1 MSDAN
6 IPAPGAFPSYQDVLS
21 GKEAVPDVFLIS
33 SEPPSVAAPQS
44 FLPAA
49 EAQTNVNV
57 RNGGVNVV
65 TTIDPSQVE
74 RMMEERELY
83 QARRWVV
90 SSDSGV
96 RF

>member
-21 GKEAVPDVFLIS
+21 GKEATPDVFLIS
-33 SEPPSVAAPQS
+33 SEPPPVAAPS
-44 FLPAA
+44 NFLQAA
-49 EAQTNVNV
+49 EAQTDMDI
-57 RNGGVNVV
+57 RSGGVNIFTPV
-65 TTIDPSQVE
+65 DPSRVE